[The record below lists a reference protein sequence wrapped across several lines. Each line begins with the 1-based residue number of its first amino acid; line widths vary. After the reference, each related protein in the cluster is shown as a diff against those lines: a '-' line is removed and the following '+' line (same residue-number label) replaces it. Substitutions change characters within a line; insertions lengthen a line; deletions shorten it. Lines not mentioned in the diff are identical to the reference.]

1 MYYESS
7 DFLET
12 ADSDT
17 LKQIARTRE
26 LTREYYFSDYV
37 DMEKRTSILRELLG
51 GMGENVAIDT
61 PFHCDYGKNIFLGN
75 DVIINMNC
83 TFVDNKTIR
92 IGDRVLIASNVQ
104 IYTSSHP
111 VLPQERLVPDWR
123 ERKTTFFRTYA
134 RPIEIESNVWIGGGC
149 ILLPGVTIGENSVIG
164 AGSVVTRPVPPNCV
178 AVGIHAGYYVIL
190 IQTGKGGSMKY
201 KHIVF
206 DIDGITIKIPTMK
219 STATIARILITH
231 TSPPVYAIFWLN
243 PLS

>member
-12 ADSDT
+12 ADSNT

-26 LTREYYFSDYV
+26 LTRKYYFSDYG
-37 DMEKRTSILRELLG
+37 DTEKRTSIFRELLG
-51 GMGENVAIDT
+51 GIGENVAIDT

-75 DVIINMNC
+75 DVIVNMNC

-111 VLPQERLVPDWR
+111 VLPQERFVPDWR
-123 ERKTTFFRTYA
+123 ERQTTFFRTYA

-149 ILLPGVTIGENSVIG
+149 ILLPGVTIGKNSVIG
-164 AGSVVTRPVPPNCV
+164 AGSVVTRPIPPNCA
-178 AVGIHAGYYVIL
+178 AVG
-190 IQTGKGGSMKY
+190 
-201 KHIVF
+201 
-206 DIDGITIKIPTMK
+206 
-219 STATIARILITH
+219 
-231 TSPPVYAIFWLN
+231 N
-243 PLS
+243 PCR

>member
-26 LTREYYFSDYV
+26 LTRKYYFSDYR
-37 DMEKRTSILRELLG
+37 DTEKRTSILRELLG
-51 GMGENVAIDT
+51 GIGENVAIDT

-75 DVIINMNC
+75 DVIVNMNC

-104 IYTSSHP
+104 IYTSSHS
-111 VLPQERLVPDWR
+111 VLPQERFVPDWR
-123 ERKTTFFRTYA
+123 ERQTTFFRTYA

-149 ILLPGVTIGENSVIG
+149 ILLPGVTIGKNSVIG
-164 AGSVVTRPVPPNCV
+164 AGSVVTRPIPPNCV
-178 AVGIHAGYYVIL
+178 AVGNPCRVIR
-190 IQTGKGGSMKY
+190 Y
-201 KHIVF
+201 F
-206 DIDGITIKIPTMK
+206 DTD
-219 STATIARILITH
+219 RERRQH
-231 TSPPVYAIFWLN
+231 EV
-243 PLS
+243 